1 MKEYKE
7 IQVALLGLG
16 TVGLGVYKVLQMQKE
31 EMQHKIGTEIKIKKI
46 LVRNLEKAAGK
57 IEDASV
63 LTDSWQEIV
72 NDDEIQ
78 IVIEVM
84 GGMEPARTYIMEAM
98 QAGKQVV
105 TANKDLIAADG
116 KELMDQAKKSGCDLL
131 FEAAVAGAIPIIRPL
146 KQCLAGNHM
155 SEIMGIVNGTTNFI
169 LTKMAQDGMEFEEAL
184 ALATE
189 LGYAEADPTA
199 DIEGLDAGRKV
210 AILASVAFNSR
221 VVFDDVYIEGI
232 TKITADDFKYAKVLN
247 RSIKLLA
254 SSRKVGNSYSC
265 MVAPFMLSAEHP
277 LCGVNGVFNGIFVH
291 GNVLG
296 DAMFYGSGAGKLPTA
311 SAVVADIVDMTKHKN
326 TNIYIDWSP
335 EKLTLVDYKDSV
347 NSFFV
352 RTSSGKETIEN
363 AFGSVEYADAGIA
376 GEIGFTTKDMTEAE
390 FEKAAAQ
397 IEVRNRIRLG

>member
-116 KELMDQAKKSGCDLL
+116 KELMDQGRKAD
-131 FEAAVAGAIPIIRPL
+131 AICCL
-146 KQCLAGNHM
+146 KQRLPVRSRSSDRSNSALP
-155 SEIMGIVNGTTNFI
+155 EII
-169 LTKMAQDGMEFEEAL
+169 
-184 ALATE
+184 
-189 LGYAEADPTA
+189 
-199 DIEGLDAGRKV
+199 
-210 AILASVAFNSR
+210 
-221 VVFDDVYIEGI
+221 
-232 TKITADDFKYAKVLN
+232 
-247 RSIKLLA
+247 
-254 SSRKVGNSYSC
+254 
-265 MVAPFMLSAEHP
+265 
-277 LCGVNGVFNGIFVH
+277 
-291 GNVLG
+291 
-296 DAMFYGSGAGKLPTA
+296 
-311 SAVVADIVDMTKHKN
+311 
-326 TNIYIDWSP
+326 
-335 EKLTLVDYKDSV
+335 
-347 NSFFV
+347 
-352 RTSSGKETIEN
+352 
-363 AFGSVEYADAGIA
+363 
-376 GEIGFTTKDMTEAE
+376 
-390 FEKAAAQ
+390 
-397 IEVRNRIRLG
+397 

>member
-146 KQCLAGNHM
+146 KQCLAGNHL

-169 LTKMAQDGMEFEEAL
+169 LTKMAQE
-184 ALATE
+184 
-189 LGYAEADPTA
+189 
-199 DIEGLDAGRKV
+199 
-210 AILASVAFNSR
+210 R
-221 VVFDDVYIEGI
+221 V
-232 TKITADDFKYAKVLN
+232 
-247 RSIKLLA
+247 
-254 SSRKVGNSYSC
+254 
-265 MVAPFMLSAEHP
+265 
-277 LCGVNGVFNGIFVH
+277 
-291 GNVLG
+291 
-296 DAMFYGSGAGKLPTA
+296 
-311 SAVVADIVDMTKHKN
+311 
-326 TNIYIDWSP
+326 
-335 EKLTLVDYKDSV
+335 
-347 NSFFV
+347 
-352 RTSSGKETIEN
+352 
-363 AFGSVEYADAGIA
+363 
-376 GEIGFTTKDMTEAE
+376 
-390 FEKAAAQ
+390 
-397 IEVRNRIRLG
+397 